1 MANRLLLTALGAAL
15 AVSSCTKKNQE
26 MPAPAAPTTQSGPGA
41 ITGVAQPADA
51 LFDVSLTDDVTR
63 QTVAGATVN
72 SQTGAYR
79 LDAITAGTYTL
90 YFDSKNGYVRP
101 RQQRVTVAA
110 AKTTVIPTISVV
122 RSTAAFTVDGTA
134 FVPPFINLSLGFD
147 GKSLPSGGCFSIA
160 LGDGPS
166 FLPPSSTYV
175 LFLTMPYAVKVG
187 TYPLNDALTYA
198 IFTDVQAGTFDSRLN
213 PASIPSG
220 GTLTVTA
227 VENTVPFPRSV
238 SGTFSFTGTD
248 AATGAQKTIS
258 GTFANATF

>member
-1 MANRLLLTALGAAL
+1 MTNRLLLTALGAAL
-15 AVSSCTKKNQE
+15 AVSSCNKKNQE

-41 ITGVAQPADA
+41 ITGLAQPADA
-51 LFDVSLTDDVTR
+51 LFSVSLSDNIT
-63 QTVAGATVN
+63 QQSIAGAAVD

-79 LDAITAGTYTL
+79 LDGIPAGTYTL
-90 YFDSKNGYVRP
+90 YFDSKYGYVRP

-110 AKTTVIPTISVV
+110 AKTTVVPTISVV
-122 RSTAAFTVDGTA
+122 RSTAAFTVDGAA

-147 GKSLPSGGCFSIA
+147 GKRFPSQSCFSIA

-166 FLPPSSTYV
+166 FFPPSSTYV

-198 IFTDVQAGTFDSRLN
+198 IFTDVKAGTFDSRLN
-213 PASIPSG
+213 PASIPAG
-220 GTLTVTA
+220 GTLTITA
-227 VENTVPFPRSV
+227 VENTAPFPRSV

-248 AATGAQKTIS
+248 APTGTQRIIN
-258 GTFANATF
+258 GTFANAYF